1 MTQTTPIV
9 RGHTLIFQ
17 QDGQEQTLVVGT
29 PAWYAWLGT
38 ATAFAF
44 TNDCGAF
51 TARKEQAGN
60 KRGGSYWRA
69 YRQRDGKLHRVYIG
83 KAEELTLQR
92 LNAVAATLA
101 GQDKDRGDEREPA
114 PHALEAH
121 AGSTGN
127 PEHLPL
133 SHGCLLVP
141 SRTRRRLG

>member
-69 YRQRDGKLHRVYIG
+69 YRQRDGKLHRVYTYAVDLVGFVQPNAHDIG
-83 KAEELTLQR
+83 AGGGQHEWGDGKCRERVDVGRCELGEKSLDSLRIT
-92 LNAVAATLA
+92 
-101 GQDKDRGDEREPA
+101 RGWGGVGPVE
-114 PHALEAH
+114 
-121 AGSTGN
+121 S
-127 PEHLPL
+127 
-133 SHGCLLVP
+133 S
-141 SRTRRRLG
+141 